1 MYKIIME
8 NSKQRGKEEK
18 SVKMKKQIFSV
29 VLIMILIIQTL
40 FIPAISSAIASNK
53 DEELL
58 VEDYVEEEQEE
69 SPEENKEEIK
79 EKSEDIEPNKEKKI
93 ETTKEKPEESKKSLK
108 KKTDENKIDELE
120 KKEKEE
126 VVPVET
132 EIAESS
138 KNVKSFKSNISA
150 INDLA
155 NTANHTIKPVDSE
168 NMCLREIEGT
178 VNIDLPVPT
187 EKKPLDI
194 VVVQDA
200 SGSYAG
206 NENQVKQSLKDI
218 VDKLNLTQ
226 DRMMVTSYR
235 GYIGYKQYTNLTNYN
250 RGIIYNTRN
259 RGSSEQG
266 LTTTNHTNLSNNARD
281 LKNKIQ
287 NINFGGATPTSS
299 GLKFAKD
306 EYIKATSGQDLT
318 DRETVFILIT
328 DGVANAQLD
337 GYLHLNRQIS
347 TSWAESNQFYQ
358 QTFNEVSGIA
368 NEIKGLGYEMIS
380 AYWENKAILQ
390 NGYGKS
396 YYDQTIGPAAR
407 AMLKGVASSESNYS
421 SSENLAELIET
432 LLDNLQ
438 TTIDQYSGF
447 KYEFEVAPGFELI
460 ENSVQLNGTQ
470 IAASQT
476 GEKVVATANRV
487 KSAKSKLTY
496 KLREKE
502 VHSKETT
509 PVTKG
514 KISYDRVANN
524 YTKTLTIP
532 NASLIGNPNSDKCV
546 INVKKSIALDNSNE
560 FTDSLVLDKINDLFT
575 YKLEYQF
582 DENVGLYDKVQLKD
596 ELESVLELSGATG
609 NIIIKSDDIPNLNT
623 NINMLN
629 NASGFI
635 IDILKVNDTYNYLA
649 GKKITVTFQAKI
661 KNNVTKAQL
670 ESYVDK
676 KIPNETALLLD
687 GEPNTSPKVFV
698 KPPKEGTIKIVK
710 VDSANSNIKLAGA
723 KFEIRD
729 SEGNKVEELTT
740 DKDGIALS
748 KELPAGEYT
757 LVETKAPTGYEI
769 DTTYLPVNVEKGKE
783 TTQTITNK
791 KILGQ
796 IVITKVDHNENPL
809 ADATFELINSNG
821 EKIETKTS
829 DANGE
834 IIFDNLNWGDYLLKE
849 TKAPEGYRLLSKEIE
864 LTINK
869 EKLLLK
875 ETIKNSKQGWNLPDT
890 GGIGTLGFYGI
901 GILLMLL
908 AAWFLFRKN
917 KAK

>member
-1 MYKIIME
+1 
-8 NSKQRGKEEK
+8 
-18 SVKMKKQIFSV
+18 MKRPLFNI
-29 VLIMILIIQTL
+29 ILIIFILIQTIL
-40 FIPAISSAIASNK
+40 IPMTSHVMANSK

-58 VEDYVEEEQEE
+58 VDDYVEVEQEE
-69 SPEENKEEIK
+69 SQEEIK
-79 EKSEDIEPNKEKKI
+79 EKPEDIEANPKEEIDKTKEETKGETEEPEEPLAEKK
-93 ETTKEKPEESKKSLK
+93 
-108 KKTDENKIDELE
+108 DENKTDDLE
-120 KKEKEE
+120 KEEEEE

-138 KNVKSFKSNISA
+138 KNVKSFKSNTSS
-150 INDLA
+150 INELA
-155 NTANHTIKPVDSE
+155 NTANHTIQPVDSE
-168 NMCLREIEGT
+168 NMCLREVEGT
-178 VNIDLPVPT
+178 VNFDLPVPT

-218 VDKLNLTQ
+218 VDKLDLTQ

-250 RGIIYNTRN
+250 RGVIYGTRN

-287 NINFGGATPTSS
+287 NINFGGATPTAS

-306 EYIKATSGQDLT
+306 EYIKATSGQNLT

-337 GYLHLNRQIS
+337 GYLHLNRQIG
-347 TSWAESNQFYQ
+347 TAWAESNQFYQ

-390 NGYGKS
+390 NGYGKN

-407 AMLKGVASSESNYS
+407 AMLKGVASSDSNYS

-447 KYEFEVAPGFELI
+447 KFEFEVAPGFELI

-476 GEKVVATANRV
+476 GNKVLATANRV

-502 VHSKETT
+502 VHSQETR

-514 KISYDRVANN
+514 NISYDRVANN
-524 YTKTLTIP
+524 YTKTLNIP
-532 NASLIGNPNSDKCV
+532 NANLIGNPNSDKCV
-546 INVKKSIALDNSNE
+546 INVKKYVALDNSNQ

-582 DENVGLYDKVQLKD
+582 DENVRRYDKVQLKD
-596 ELESVLELSGATG
+596 ELESVLELSGTSG
-609 NIIIKSDDIPNLNT
+609 NIIIKSDDIPNLNST
-623 NINMLN
+623 INILN
-629 NASGFI
+629 NSSGFI

-676 KIPNETALLLD
+676 KIPNQTALLLD
-687 GEPNTSPKVFV
+687 GEAKTSPKVFV
-698 KPPKEGTIKIVK
+698 KPPKEGTLKIVK
-710 VDSANSNIKLAGA
+710 VDSANSNVKLAGA
-723 KFEIRD
+723 EFEIRD
-729 SEGNKVEELTT
+729 SDGNKIEELTT
-740 DKDGIALS
+740 QADGTALS

-757 LVETKAPTGYEI
+757 IVETKAPKGYEI
-769 DTTYLPVNVEKGKE
+769 DTMYLTVNVEKGKE

-791 KILGQ
+791 KIRGQ
-796 IVITKVDHNENPL
+796 IVITKVDNNENPL

-821 EKIETKTS
+821 EKIGTKTS

-864 LTINK
+864 LTINQDN
-869 EKLLLK
+869 LLLE
-875 ETIKNSKQGWNLPDT
+875 ETIQNSKQGWHLPDT
-890 GGIGTLGFYGI
+890 GGIGTLGFYGL
-901 GILLMLL
+901 GIMLMITAL
-908 AAWFLFRKN
+908 WFIFRKR
-917 KAK
+917 KSS